1 MIEDLIQKID
11 EMQEKSSEKI
21 TLIYEAETRT
31 FIVKMN
37 NKEIVLDDKHKV
49 FNFINDWED

>member
-21 TLIYEAETRT
+21 TLIYEAETKT

-37 NKEIVLDDKHKV
+37 DKEIVLDNKHKV